1 MRGLDYFKRMAKVL
15 VWPIVF
21 VVSQIL
27 FLGIFTFFFNL
38 NLNMNSQ
45 ELETY
50 IITEEY
56 RTKLIN
62 YLNDY
67 KLLITLILVIIFLPI
82 FIKLY
87 QKYKPKEKVNLTIRD
102 ISLLS
107 ILGITIFFIFNTG
120 LVIFNHLFKIIEFNP
135 IIFSEYFF
143 VSILCTGIMGP
154 ILEEYLFRGIVY
166 NELKTFES
174 KKNATILASLIFA
187 LVHTN
192 YINMIYAFFISF
204 ILIKIYDK
212 YQTIKAS
219 FIVHIFLNTSNFL
232 FFRFIVYN
240 HFIVNSFI
248 LVGMIIIFICTFRK
262 IIKEN

>member
-135 IIFSEYFF
+135 IIFSKYFF
-143 VSILCTGIMGP
+143 VSILCTGIRD
-154 ILEEYLFRGIVY
+154 LFRRIFILRIVY
-166 NELKTFES
+166 NELKHLR
-174 KKNATILASLIFA
+174 KKNATILLFYFRT
-187 LVHTN
+187 VHTN
-192 YINMIYAFFISF
+192 
-204 ILIKIYDK
+204 
-212 YQTIKAS
+212 
-219 FIVHIFLNTSNFL
+219 
-232 FFRFIVYN
+232 
-240 HFIVNSFI
+240 
-248 LVGMIIIFICTFRK
+248 
-262 IIKEN
+262 